1 MILNSEMIIEEFDN
15 GFTIKWR
22 DMDGRADNENI
33 VAKEGEHVEMLGKQ
47 LWDDIDNIMDANLTT
62 KVRVTIKCEP
72 IKNDI

>member
-33 VAKEGEHVEMLGKQ
+33 VAKEGEHVEMLGKL
-47 LWDDIDNIMDANLTT
+47 LWEDIDNIMDTNLTSE
-62 KVRVTIKCEP
+62 VRVTIKCEP